1 MLRTFLT
8 WNGHL
13 APFYRGLLIKVI
25 VRCTYGGKTDNRCVM
40 LKAEGTHVLSRRP
53 LRVSSEHA
61 QHTSEENAAMHDY
74 EYVHYPC
81 LVDRG
86 STLSKDKR
94 RCERSED
101 NKLVI
106 WSKNSSGNPTQ
117 TNQST
122 QATPPR
128 LPYQRLLTRVTSTPP
143 PEGDVSAPIAS
154 PTVGLGEEFPYQ
166 KLIKTVASTE
176 SSGQQ
181 RNDNE
186 EKPEADVS
194 LYDETS
200 QKQYQSLS
208 LKRNPTSCPKES
220 DTGYML
226 MEGASPP
233 ERIYE
238 YDYTEPLQPNTLFR
252 ISHGDTEQV
261 IVQVSIGDLSD
272 VALSEHQLQQQQ
284 RQPYDQVITSL
295 ANTDEN
301 YEDIENMN
309 VKNSLPTEGNDVGH
323 GGSEYK
329 SLSAGC
335 YENLSG
341 ENEGHLSGRRTD
353 PEEYVEMGERRS
365 VLVSDY
371 ADQSGCSGFPNI
383 DEEGPEYHVLEEL
396 ETSENKKFDDGDDED
411 DDENEDHGD
420 HDE

>member
-1 MLRTFLT
+1 
-8 WNGHL
+8 
-13 APFYRGLLIKVI
+13 
-25 VRCTYGGKTDNRCVM
+25 
-40 LKAEGTHVLSRRP
+40 
-53 LRVSSEHA
+53 
-61 QHTSEENAAMHDY
+61 
-74 EYVHYPC
+74 
-81 LVDRG
+81 
-86 STLSKDKR
+86 
-94 RCERSED
+94 
-101 NKLVI
+101 
-106 WSKNSSGNPTQ
+106 
-117 TNQST
+117 
-122 QATPPR
+122 
-128 LPYQRLLTRVTSTPP
+128 
-143 PEGDVSAPIAS
+143 
-154 PTVGLGEEFPYQ
+154 
-166 KLIKTVASTE
+166 
-176 SSGQQ
+176 
-181 RNDNE
+181 
-186 EKPEADVS
+186 
-194 LYDETS
+194 
-200 QKQYQSLS
+200 
-208 LKRNPTSCPKES
+208 
-220 DTGYML
+220 

-261 IVQVSIGDLSD
+261 IVQVSICDLSD

-371 ADQSGCSGFPNI
+371 ADQSSCSGFPNI

-396 ETSENKKFDDGDDED
+396 ETSESKSFELIFFLAWMPEKQTASLFPQIFYICDLF
-411 DDENEDHGD
+411 
-420 HDE
+420 

>member
-1 MLRTFLT
+1 
-8 WNGHL
+8 
-13 APFYRGLLIKVI
+13 
-25 VRCTYGGKTDNRCVM
+25 
-40 LKAEGTHVLSRRP
+40 
-53 LRVSSEHA
+53 
-61 QHTSEENAAMHDY
+61 
-74 EYVHYPC
+74 
-81 LVDRG
+81 
-86 STLSKDKR
+86 
-94 RCERSED
+94 
-101 NKLVI
+101 
-106 WSKNSSGNPTQ
+106 
-117 TNQST
+117 
-122 QATPPR
+122 
-128 LPYQRLLTRVTSTPP
+128 
-143 PEGDVSAPIAS
+143 
-154 PTVGLGEEFPYQ
+154 
-166 KLIKTVASTE
+166 
-176 SSGQQ
+176 
-181 RNDNE
+181 
-186 EKPEADVS
+186 
-194 LYDETS
+194 
-200 QKQYQSLS
+200 
-208 LKRNPTSCPKES
+208 
-220 DTGYML
+220 

-261 IVQVSIGDLSD
+261 IVQVSICDLSD

-396 ETSENKKFDDGDDED
+396 ETSESKSFELIFF
-411 DDENEDHGD
+411 
-420 HDE
+420 